1 MLLRRVRPVNE
12 RPDHQVSAGTTVLL
26 SGLIGVGVGVA
37 GLAAKALGVI
47 PRVRIATLTWGAVV
61 TVVGLALIS
70 HGSMRLP
77 DFNDMLRGVPSRLVQ
92 LAVAGVAWSA
102 AFVVE
107 VRTDWAWKD
116 AVATAAAALVVAPV
130 LRSVRRV
137 DARTTLSVILAAMLV
152 TFGMSAMFKREQYP
166 FAPFQMYSVPQ
177 LDPREVT
184 RHRLIATAAGGA
196 EIDITSVLGT
206 ATVAKLVSDPDES
219 AVADAVSL
227 AAKAH
232 EERRG
237 SDLVSVRLVTET
249 WRVVPYPG
257 EATVERAAVE
267 ERMVVDA

>member
-1 MLLRRVRPVNE
+1 MIE
-12 RPDHQVSAGTTVLL
+12 SPDRQETVGRAVLL
-26 SGLIGVGVGVA
+26 SGLIGVAAGGA

-61 TVVGLALIS
+61 AVVGLALMS

-77 DFNDMLRGVPSRLVQ
+77 KVSVLVRAIPAHLVRL
-92 LAVAGVAWSA
+92 AAIGVAWAA

-107 VRTDWAWKD
+107 VRTEWVWKD
-116 AVATAAAALVVAPV
+116 AVAAATAVVAVTPV
-130 LRSVRRV
+130 LGMLRRV
-137 DARTTLSVILAAMLV
+137 DARTTISMVLAAMLV

-177 LDPREVT
+177 LDPREVI
-184 RHRLIATAAGGA
+184 RHRLVATAADGA

-219 AVADAVSL
+219 EVADAMSL

-257 EATVERAAVE
+257 EATVEPARIE
-267 ERMVVDA
+267 ERMVVDV

>member
-1 MLLRRVRPVNE
+1 MIE
-12 RPDHQVSAGTTVLL
+12 SPDRQVTAGTTVLL
-26 SGLIGVGVGVA
+26 CGLIGVAVGVA
-37 GLAAKALGVI
+37 GLAVKALGLI

-61 TVVGLALIS
+61 AAVGLAVMS

-77 DFNDMLRGVPSRLVQ
+77 RVNELLRAIPSRLVQ
-92 LAVAGVAWSA
+92 LAVAGVAWSV

-107 VRTDWAWKD
+107 TRTDWVWKD
-116 AVATAAAALVVAPV
+116 AVAAATAVVVVTPV
-130 LRSVRRV
+130 LGLLRRV
-137 DARTTLSVILAAMLV
+137 DARTTISLVLAAMLV

-184 RHRLIATAAGGA
+184 RHRLIATAADGR

-219 AVADAVSL
+219 EVADAVSL

-257 EATVERAAVE
+257 EATVEPARIE
-267 ERMVVDA
+267 ERMVVDV